1 MSVATEIKRLST
13 NIKNALTALTEKGVD
28 VPTGANSNNLAELIS
43 TIETGG
49 GGAEIKTCTV
59 KFEPYSASDGWET
72 IEGAHYYGQHVYTK
86 CVDGVISTVTEY
98 GNSGTSY
105 DITLENVV
113 CGSLI
118 WFDVNAETYDPSDLN
133 GGEWLDN
140 FTTLFIAPP
149 EAGAVCVFRMG
160 VPGESD
166 W

>member
-1 MSVATEIKRLST
+1 MLYSEQMKEILEKVGVNPDECKDGLYST
-13 NIKNALTALTEKGVD
+13 LLQA
-28 VPTGANSNNLAELIS
+28 IS
-43 TIETGG
+43 DACGSGGGSGGG

-59 KFEPYSASDGWET
+59 KFEPYSMSDGWET
-72 IEGAHYYGQHVYTK
+72 IEGAHYYGHHVYTK

-149 EAGAVCVFRMG
+149 EAGVVCTFRMG